1 MPLQMATDKQGPECV
16 FNWLMLPVRLA
27 GDLCTKLMNVHL
39 VLHMHNISGRVSLG
53 MQLSQ

>member
-1 MPLQMATDKQGPECV
+1 MR

-39 VLHMHNISGRVSLG
+39 VLHMHNISGRVS
-53 MQLSQ
+53 